1 MKNFIHTIID
11 HNGYYEPNART
22 TISTH
27 AVKAENEIEAKL
39 KILKLSASNWQI
51 SGGKIISQYI
61 GDEKSINS
69 KYELKTFSRN
79 CDFTKLVVETIF
91 NDYGVYII

>member
-27 AVKAENEIEAKL
+27 AVKAENEIESKL
-39 KILKLSASNWQI
+39 KILQLASSNWQI
-51 SGGKIISQYI
+51 RRKGIPQYI

-69 KYELKTFSRN
+69 KYELKTFSRK
-79 CDFTKLVVETIF
+79 CDFTKLVSEAIF